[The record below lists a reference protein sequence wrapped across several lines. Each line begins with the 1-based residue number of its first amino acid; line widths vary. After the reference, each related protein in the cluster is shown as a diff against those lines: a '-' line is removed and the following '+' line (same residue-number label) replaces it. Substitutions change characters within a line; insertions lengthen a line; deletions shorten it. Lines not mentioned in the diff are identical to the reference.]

1 MPSRI
6 DVVPR
11 QEYRD
16 NEMTNTIII
25 TVTLLGLALITLVW
39 MAVRLKMRVQSE
51 HRLREE
57 AEASKQQI
65 IVEQNRNRQLKQE
78 MTNNIAH
85 ELKTPV
91 SSIRGYLEIL
101 LADKPVSDE
110 QRHFFIERCYSQT
123 LRLSNLINDV
133 SLINKLEEANDLFVK
148 EPVDIKATA
157 MEAISELML
166 KSEQHGIAIHDNLPD
181 GMVVNG
187 NTMLLYS
194 IFRNLIENAIEYAG
208 DGSTVCIQCYKPED
222 ETHYFIHLYDTGKG
236 VGNEYLPRL
245 FDRFLRIDE
254 GRSRK
259 SGGTGLGLSIV
270 KHAVLFHEGDIYVKN
285 RVEGGLE
292 FFFSIKK

>member
-1 MPSRI
+1 
-6 DVVPR
+6 
-11 QEYRD
+11 
-16 NEMTNTIII
+16 MTNTIIL
-25 TVTLLGLALITLVW
+25 TLTLLGIAFATLVW
-39 MAVRLKMRVQSE
+39 MAMRLKRRVQNE
-51 HRLREE
+51 HRLRKE
-57 AEASKQQI
+57 AEQSKLQI

-110 QRHFFIERCYSQT
+110 QRQFFIERCYSQT

-133 SLINKLEEANDLFVK
+133 SLINKLEEANDLFSK

-157 MEAISELML
+157 EEAISEFSL
-166 KSEQHGIAIHDNLPD
+166 KLEQHGITILDNLPE

-187 NTMLLYS
+187 NSMLLYS
-194 IFRNLIENAIEYAG
+194 IFRNLTENAIEHAG
-208 DGSTVCIQCYKPED
+208 DGCTVGIQCYNPAD
-222 ETHYFIHLYDTGKG
+222 ETHYFIHFYDNGKG
-236 VGNEYLPRL
+236 VSNEYLPRL
-245 FDRFLRIDE
+245 FERFLRIEE

-285 RVEGGLE
+285 RDEGGLE

>member
-1 MPSRI
+1 
-6 DVVPR
+6 
-11 QEYRD
+11 
-16 NEMTNTIII
+16 MTNSIII
-25 TVTLLGLALITLVW
+25 TVSLLGVALVTLVW
-39 MAVRLKMRVQSE
+39 MAVRLKIRVQNE

-57 AEASKQQI
+57 AENSKQQI

-148 EPVDIKATA
+148 EAVDIKASA
-157 MEAISELML
+157 EEAISELSL
-166 KSEQHGIAIHDNLPD
+166 KSEQHGISIQDNLPE

-187 NTMLLYS
+187 NGMLLYS
-194 IFRNLIENAIEYAG
+194 IFRNLTENAIEYAG
-208 DGSTVCIQCYKPED
+208 DGSTVGIQCYKPED
-222 ETHYFIHLYDTGKG
+222 ESHYFIHFYDTGKG
-236 VGNEYLPRL
+236 VSNEYLPRL
-245 FDRFLRIDE
+245 FDRFLRIEE

-285 RVEGGLE
+285 RDEGGLE

>member
-1 MPSRI
+1 
-6 DVVPR
+6 
-11 QEYRD
+11 
-16 NEMTNTIII
+16 MTTAIII
-25 TVTLLGLALITLVW
+25 TVSLLVIALVTLVW
-39 MAVRLKMRVQSE
+39 MAVRLKKRVHNE

-101 LADKPVSDE
+101 LADKPVSEE
-110 QRHFFIERCYSQT
+110 QRQFFIERCYSQT

-133 SLINKLEEANDLFVK
+133 SLINKLEEANDLFAK
-148 EPVDIKATA
+148 EAVDIKASA
-157 MEAISELML
+157 EEAISELSL
-166 KSEQHGIAIHDNLPD
+166 KSEQHGIAIIDNLPE

-187 NTMLLYS
+187 NSMLLYS

-208 DGSTVCIQCYKPED
+208 DGCTVGIQCYKPAD
-222 ETHYFIHLYDTGKG
+222 ESHYFIQLYDTGKG
-236 VGNEYLPRL
+236 VSNEYLPRL
-245 FDRFLRIDE
+245 FERFLRIEEGRSRKSGGVSGRTE

-270 KHAVLFHEGDIYVKN
+270 KHAVLFHEGDIYAKN
-285 RVEGGLE
+285 RDEGGLE

>member
-1 MPSRI
+1 
-6 DVVPR
+6 
-11 QEYRD
+11 
-16 NEMTNTIII
+16 MTTAIII
-25 TVTLLGLALITLVW
+25 TVSLLVIALVTLVW
-39 MAVRLKMRVQSE
+39 MAVRLKKRVHNE

-110 QRHFFIERCYSQT
+110 QRQFFIERCYSQT

-133 SLINKLEEANDLFVK
+133 SLINKLEEANDLFAK
-148 EPVDIKATA
+148 EAVDIKASA
-157 MEAISELML
+157 EEAISELSL
-166 KSEQHGIAIHDNLPD
+166 KSEQHGITIIDNLPE

-187 NTMLLYS
+187 NSMLLYS

-208 DGSTVCIQCYKPED
+208 DGCTVGIQCYKPAD
-222 ETHYFIHLYDTGKG
+222 DSHYFIQLYDTGKG
-236 VGNEYLPRL
+236 VSNEYLPRL
-245 FDRFLRIDE
+245 FERFLRIEE

-270 KHAVLFHEGDIYVKN
+270 KHAVLFHEGDIYAKN
-285 RVEGGLE
+285 RDEGGLE

>member
-1 MPSRI
+1 MNTVI
-6 DVVPR
+6 D
-11 QEYRD
+11 
-16 NEMTNTIII
+16 I
-25 TVTLLGLALITLVW
+25 TVTLLVLALVTLVW
-39 MAVRLKMRVQSE
+39 MAWRLKKRVHSE

-57 AEASKQQI
+57 AEQSKQQI

-101 LADKPVSDE
+101 MGDKPVSDE
-110 QRHFFIERCYSQT
+110 QRRFFIERCYSQT

-133 SLINKLEEANDLFVK
+133 SLINKLEEANDLFAK
-148 EPVDIKATA
+148 EPVDIQAA
-157 MEAISELML
+157 AAEAIGELSL
-166 KSEQHGIAIHDNLPD
+166 KLEQHGITIQDDLPK

-187 NTMLLYS
+187 NSMLLYS
-194 IFRNLIENAIEYAG
+194 IFRNLIENVIEHAG
-208 DGSTVCIQCYKPED
+208 DGSRVDIQCYKPAD
-222 ETHYFIHLYDTGKG
+222 ESHYFIHLYDNGKG
-236 VGNEYLPRL
+236 VSNEYLPRL
-245 FDRFLRIDE
+245 FERFLRIEE

-285 RVEGGLE
+285 RDEGGLE